1 VRTLLRSAEE
11 PLLAPLLEF
20 LQGRP
25 DVRLLGPADA
35 QVRAATVAFVPQ
47 KVAPSEVGRRLAE
60 RGFMAGY
67 GNFYAVRLL
76 EALGV
81 DPMQGAVRASF
92 VHYTTPG
99 EVSGLMDALS
109 AALGH

>member
-1 VRTLLRSAEE
+1 
-11 PLLAPLLEF
+11 
-20 LQGRP
+20 
-25 DVRLLGPADA
+25 
-35 QVRAATVAFVPQ
+35 VAFVPRRL
-47 KVAPSEVGRRLAE
+47 APSEIGRRLAE

-81 DPMQGAVRASF
+81 DPEQGAVRVSF

-99 EVSGLMDALS
+99 EISGLI
-109 AALGH
+109 AALDAALAP